1 MRKTKKLFF
10 TLIGTIFLIVSCAP
24 PPSNGETS
32 LLFSI
37 GPFLPFALIILLFY
51 FLIIRPQGKQR
62 KERDLMLS
70 SLKKGTNILTNGG
83 IFGKIIDVL
92 DDGVLLIEISKG
104 VNIKIKKDFVNS
116 VSDFDTKKK

>member
-10 TLIGTIFLIVSCAP
+10 TLFGTIFLIVSCAP

-32 LLFSI
+32 LLGSI

-92 DDGVLLIEISKG
+92 DDSVLLIEISKG

-116 VSDFDTKKK
+116 VSDVDTKKK

>member
-10 TLIGTIFLIVSCAP
+10 TLCGTIFLITSCAP

-32 LLFSI
+32 FLGSI

-51 FLIIRPQGKQR
+51 FLIIRPQGKQQ
-62 KERDLMLS
+62 KERNLMLG

-83 IFGKIIDVL
+83 VFGKIIDVL
-92 DDGVLLIEISKG
+92 DDDVFLIEVSKG

-116 VSDFDTKKK
+116 VSDVDTKKK

>member
-1 MRKTKKLFF
+1 
-10 TLIGTIFLIVSCAP
+10 
-24 PPSNGETS
+24 
-32 LLFSI
+32 
-37 GPFLPFALIILLFY
+37 
-51 FLIIRPQGKQR
+51 
-62 KERDLMLS
+62 MLS

-116 VSDFDTKKK
+116 VSDVDTKKK

>member
-1 MRKTKKLFF
+1 MRKTKKLFL
-10 TLIGTIFLIVSCAP
+10 TLFGTIFLIVSCAP
-24 PPSNGETS
+24 PPSNGEAS
-32 LLFSI
+32 LLGSI

-116 VSDFDTKKK
+116 VSDVDTKKK

>member
-10 TLIGTIFLIVSCAP
+10 TLCGTIFLITSCAP

-32 LLFSI
+32 LLGSI

-62 KERDLMLS
+62 KERNLMLG

-83 IFGKIIDVL
+83 VFGKIIDVL
-92 DDGVLLIEISKG
+92 DDDVFLIEVSKG
-104 VNIKIKKDFVNS
+104 VNINIKKDFVNS
-116 VSDFDTKKK
+116 VSDVDTKKK

>member
-10 TLIGTIFLIVSCAP
+10 TLCGTIFLITSCAP

-32 LLFSI
+32 LLGSI

-51 FLIIRPQGKQR
+51 FLIIRPQGKQQ
-62 KERDLMLS
+62 KERNLMLG

-83 IFGKIIDVL
+83 VFGKIIDVL
-92 DDGVLLIEISKG
+92 DDDVFLIEVSKG

-116 VSDFDTKKK
+116 VSDVDTKKK

>member
-10 TLIGTIFLIVSCAP
+10 TLCGTIFLITSCAP

-32 LLFSI
+32 LLGSI

-62 KERDLMLS
+62 KERNLMLG

-83 IFGKIIDVL
+83 VFGKIIDVL
-92 DDGVLLIEISKG
+92 DDDVFLIEVSKG

-116 VSDFDTKKK
+116 VSDVDTKKK